1 MLRIDSDKLKKLLD
15 QPLTYRGM
23 PCRVIEILADEPA
36 LVLRDRH
43 DHKVIQPNQY
53 GDAGHW
59 TPRTFTVAVFNTQR
73 DGLNPDLPELAT
85 FDLLIA

>member
-1 MLRIDSDKLKKLLD
+1 MLRIDSDKLKTLLG

-43 DHKVIQPNQY
+43 DHKIIQPNQY
-53 GDAGHW
+53 GDAGDW
-59 TPRTFTVAVFNTQR
+59 LPRTFTVAVLDVQR
-73 DGLNPDLPELAT
+73 DGLNPDLPELSA
-85 FDLLIA
+85 FDLLV

>member
-1 MLRIDSDKLKKLLD
+1 MLRIDSDKLKTLLE
-15 QPLTYRGM
+15 QPLTYQGM

-53 GDAGHW
+53 GDAGDW
-59 TPRTFTVAVFNTQR
+59 LPRTFTVAVLNVRR
-73 DGLNPDLPELAT
+73 DGFNPELPELAS
-85 FDLLIA
+85 FDLLA